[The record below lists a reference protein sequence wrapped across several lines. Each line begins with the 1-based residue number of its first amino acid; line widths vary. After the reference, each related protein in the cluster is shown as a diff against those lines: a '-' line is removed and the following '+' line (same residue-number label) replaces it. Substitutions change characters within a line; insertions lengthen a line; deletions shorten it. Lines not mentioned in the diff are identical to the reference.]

1 MPDFWTIPVEIRGS
15 MKVYLT
21 LLGLSNV
28 RKTARILIIGLLCVR
43 SWWNGTPEFMA
54 FFAGVLYAELSASV
68 SFGQHEIL
76 SPLLS
81 SRRHNWRLSPSKTVL
96 NRLSSLSI
104 YLAFLLGIYLLC
116 LPIRIQSQ
124 GTIDANFPPDWFFLE
139 WCPPLLWWNTETT
152 MRTWHTFGAILVVG
166 SMRVLPRLRAP
177 FETRAARF
185 LGHISFSLYLCH
197 QTVLRIMLHWSLH
210 WTSLCVTGVS
220 YFEAHPQGKWGIVF
234 VAWMLTTPLMTGVLL
249 LISVYMAE
257 LVDRKSI
264 YVGLYMER
272 LLCRL

>member
-1 MPDFWTIPVEIRGS
+1 

-28 RKTARILIIGLLCVR
+28 RETVRILTIGLLCVR

-54 FFAGVLYAELSASV
+54 FFAGVLYAELGASAS
-68 SFGQHEIL
+68 FRQHEIL
-76 SPLLS
+76 SLLPP
-81 SRRHNWRLSPSKTVL
+81 SRRYNWRLSPFKTVL
-96 NRLSSLSI
+96 DRLSSLPKYSV
-104 YLAFLLGIYLLC
+104 FLLGIYLLC
-116 LPIRIQSQ
+116 LPIRIQSD

-177 FETRAARF
+177 FETRAAQF

-210 WTSLCVTGVS
+210 WTSLCVTGMS

-234 VAWMLTTPLMTGVLL
+234 LAWMLTTPLIAGVLL

-257 LVDRKSI
+257 LVDRRSI
-264 YVGLYMER
+264 AVGLYMER
-272 LLCRL
+272 LLCRS

>member
-28 RKTARILIIGLLCVR
+28 RKTVRILIIGLLCVR

-54 FFAGVLYAELSASV
+54 FFAGVLYAELSACV
-68 SFGQHEIL
+68 SFGQQEIL

-81 SRRHNWRLSPSKTVL
+81 SRRHNRRLSPSKTVL
-96 NRLSSLSI
+96 NRLSSLST
-104 YLAFLLGIYLLC
+104 YSVFLLGIYLLC
-116 LPIRIQSQ
+116 LPIRIQSD

-166 SMRVLPRLRAP
+166 SMRALPRLRAP
-177 FETRAARF
+177 FETRAAQF
-185 LGHISFSLYLCH
+185 LDCSSYHATLVFTLDERVRYWRELLRSSCTRKVGDGISGVDVNNTSHSRSTTADKCLYG
-197 QTVLRIMLHWSLH
+197 RIGGPKKYR
-210 WTSLCVTGVS
+210 C
-220 YFEAHPQGKWGIVF
+220 
-234 VAWMLTTPLMTGVLL
+234 
-249 LISVYMAE
+249 
-257 LVDRKSI
+257 
-264 YVGLYMER
+264 GLPHGETIM
-272 LLCRL
+272 